1 MNHQIILNDIRT
13 NTIFWYSYISWF
25 NGFDEENEI
34 NIDEALETA
43 GILND
48 DIDLHQWQNTFF
60 ESHSIIS
67 GKINEKMTFL
77 IEFKKDEIV
86 YFLNDIYIGNLGGHF
101 QAWFLTLD
109 ELTKIGAK
117 DSLLFMLLL
126 PMTGLEKQEITSCK
140 TQISNNLKSIPK
152 FETKAD
158 YIAECISN
166 GIKINGHFRT
176 TENGI
181 INDQNHSVRNIDK
194 YPRYRNS
201 VIELNEYLK
210 LMLSLT

>member
-1 MNHQIILNDIRT
+1 MSHQIALNDIRT
-13 NTIFWYSYISWF
+13 NTLFWYSYISWF

-34 NIDEALETA
+34 NIDEALETTS
-43 GILND
+43 ILDD
-48 DIDLHQWQNTFF
+48 DIDLQEWQNTFF
-60 ESHSIIS
+60 NSNTIIS
-67 GKINEKMTFL
+67 GKINEKVTFL
-77 IEFKKDEIV
+77 IEFKTDEIV

-117 DSLLFMLLL
+117 DSILFMLLL

-140 TQISNNLKSIPK
+140 AQIIDNLKSIPK

-166 GIKINGHFRT
+166 GITINGHFHT
-176 TENGI
+176 TENGV

-210 LMLSLT
+210 LMLS